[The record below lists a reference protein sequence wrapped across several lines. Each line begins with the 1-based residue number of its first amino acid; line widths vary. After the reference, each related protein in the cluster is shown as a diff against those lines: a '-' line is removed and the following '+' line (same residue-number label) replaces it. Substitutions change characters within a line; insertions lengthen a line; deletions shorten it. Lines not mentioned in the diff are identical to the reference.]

1 MTLYYLAHP
10 NGQYSNAADYPQTP
24 TTRSDGT
31 WVAGNPPAEMT
42 AFLPVPK
49 KEAIQ
54 ATIGTLSFE
63 KLAPLM
69 PVIAQ
74 GAPFMDA
81 GRWDVVGALANQVVS
96 SDPDVVA
103 VIQDIQAIITAP

>member
-10 NGQYSNAADYPQTP
+10 NGQYSNGADYPQAP
-24 TTRSDGT
+24 PSRPDGT
-31 WVAGNPPAEMT
+31 WVAGIPPAEMT
-42 AFLPVPK
+42 AFLPLQK

-54 ATIGTLSFE
+54 ATIGTLSLE
-63 KLAPLM
+63 KLTPLM

-81 GRWDVVGALANQVVS
+81 GRWDVVGALASQVVS

-103 VIQDIQAIITAP
+103 VIQDIQTIITAP